1 MSDKDSVGTHLHIA
15 RQVAIQAQ
23 GGDATGIQAPTDPNE
38 IQQLSMM
45 IKTWREIQKEADEL
59 NSSLKE
65 KKKRMKAMEEVIL
78 RIMKKNNIGA
88 LDLQSSGGRLLMRR
102 QTSKGSLPQKEL
114 VRLLGEHMKSDQKAT
129 EAIQYITEHRGLK
142 VKESLLYEKE

>member
-1 MSDKDSVGTHLHIA
+1 
-15 RQVAIQAQ
+15 
-23 GGDATGIQAPTDPNE
+23 
-38 IQQLSMM
+38 
-45 IKTWREIQKEADEL
+45 
-59 NSSLKE
+59 
-65 KKKRMKAMEEVIL
+65 MKAMEEVIL

-102 QTSKGSLPQKEL
+102 QTTKGSLPQKEL